1 MVGRGKGAN
10 RGGAWEL
17 LYTGVGVTTLHRVR
31 RACRSL
37 VQLLTPRTPTMPS
50 LICTSAAVDE
60 AAGSTKNSPSSSTH
74 LATRG

>member
-1 MVGRGKGAN
+1 M
-10 RGGAWEL
+10 
-17 LYTGVGVTTLHRVR
+17 GVTTLHRVR

-50 LICTSAAVDE
+50 LTCTSAAVDE